1 GVEVGA
7 QVGGGAGE
15 GGGHRGGVGQLV
27 AAGGRGPGRVP
38 HGAGGQLGGDGHVG
52 AVVLHRLERADGP
65 AELDPLLGVGGG
77 RVGAGAGQPDGL
89 GGQDDPGQVDEQP
102 AGAGQDGGRGAVE
115 GDPGRPAGGVEVGC
129 HLDGHA
135 LTPLDE

>member
-1 GVEVGA
+1 QRRGPAHEQVGVVLPGDGDAAVDLGVEVGT

-15 GGGHRGGVGQLV
+15 GGGHRRGVGELV
-27 AAGGRGPGRVP
+27 AAGGRGPGGVP

-77 RVGAGAGQPDGL
+77 RVGAGAGQPDRL
-89 GGQDDPGQVDEQP
+89 GREDDPGQVDEQP
-102 AGAGQDGGRGAVE
+102 AGAGQYR
-115 GDPGRPAGGVEVGC
+115 RR
-129 HLDGHA
+129 
-135 LTPLDE
+135 